1 MMNVDNLK
9 SILQEILNSDVANIK
24 LYATTKQN
32 ETKKISISS
41 DVSDN
46 LLELFKK
53 SIEDMFLDDSKEYR
67 LKSIDDN
74 NDEAAKTYYYFNGE
88 NTYERLNVLHNLS
101 SLDEEVFN
109 FENTNLDDIET
120 FYITI
125 SNGEKT
131 IALYKKNYAINVL
144 RRGKTIFFTK
154 HNENID
160 ELKKDI
166 LKIDH
171 SFQFMAIE
179 NNILIVNLSMLETQ
193 LGYDEVI
200 TKKAQETVEL
210 IASLDFLEDI
220 AKLEEMVQTKKI
232 AKKIN
237 LVKNSQVLEI
247 LQSDIDKVKTF
258 IDNIEDLKKS
268 LKFTE
273 DNKLKLNSKVGVER
287 FLKLLDDAYLRSELT
302 QTLYDSLNKE
312 KM

>member
-1 MMNVDNLK
+1 MNVDNFK

-53 SIEDMFLDDSKEYR
+53 SIEDMFLDQDKEYR

-237 LVKNSQVLEI
+237 LVKNSQVLDI
-247 LQSDIDKVKTF
+247 IQSDINKVKTF
-258 IDNIEDLKKS
+258 IDSIEDLKKS

-287 FLKLLDDAYLRSELT
+287 FLKLLDDAYLKSELT
-302 QTLYDSLNKE
+302 ETLYDSLNKE

>member
-1 MMNVDNLK
+1 MMNVDNFK
-9 SILQEILNSDVANIK
+9 STLQEILNSNFANIK

-53 SIEDMFLDDSKEYR
+53 SIEDMFLDQDKEYR

-166 LKIDH
+166 LKIDQ

-237 LVKNSQVLEI
+237 LVKNSQVLDI
-247 LQSDIDKVKTF
+247 IQSDINKVKTF

-287 FLKLLDDAYLRSELT
+287 FLKLLDDAYLKSELT
-302 QTLYDSLNKE
+302 ETLYDSLNKE

>member
-1 MMNVDNLK
+1 MNVDNLK

-237 LVKNSQVLEI
+237 LVKNSQVLDI
-247 LQSDIDKVKTF
+247 IQSDINKVKTF

-273 DNKLKLNSKVGVER
+273 DNKLKLNSKIGVER

>member
-1 MMNVDNLK
+1 MNVDNLK
-9 SILQEILNSDVANIK
+9 SILQEILNSNVANIK

-237 LVKNSQVLEI
+237 LVKNSQVLDI
-247 LQSDIDKVKTF
+247 IQSDINKVKTF

-273 DNKLKLNSKVGVER
+273 DNKLKLNSKIGVER

-302 QTLYDSLNKE
+302 ETLYDSLNKE
-312 KM
+312 KI

>member
-1 MMNVDNLK
+1 MNVDSFK
-9 SILQEILNSDVANIK
+9 ATLQEVLTSDVANIK

-32 ETKKISISS
+32 KTKKISISS
-41 DVSDN
+41 DVSDS

-53 SIEDMFLDDSKEYR
+53 SIEDIFLDNNKEYR
-67 LKSIDDN
+67 LKSIEDN

-88 NTYERLNVLHNLS
+88 YTYERLNILHNLS
-101 SLDEEVFN
+101 SIDDQIFN
-109 FENTNLDDIET
+109 FENTNLNDIET

-125 SNGEKT
+125 LNGENT
-131 IALYKKNYAINVL
+131 ITLYKKNYGINVL

-154 HNENID
+154 HKENID

-166 LKIDH
+166 LKIDQ

-193 LGYDEVI
+193 LGYDKVI
-200 TKKAQETVEL
+200 TKKAKEAVEL

-220 AKLEEMVQTKKI
+220 AKLEEMIETKRI

-237 LVKNSQVLEI
+237 LIKNSQVLNI
-247 LQSDIDKVKTF
+247 IQSDINKVKTF
-258 IDNIEDLKKS
+258 IESIEDLKKS

-273 DNKLKLNSKVGVER
+273 DNKLKLNSKIGIER
-287 FLKLLDDAYLRSELT
+287 FLKLLDDAYLKSELT
-302 QTLYDSLNKE
+302 ETLYDSLNEE
-312 KM
+312 KL

>member
-1 MMNVDNLK
+1 MNVDNFK
-9 SILQEILNSDVANIK
+9 STLQEILNSNVANIK

-237 LVKNSQVLEI
+237 LVKNSQVLNI
-247 LQSDIDKVKTF
+247 IQSDINKVKTF

-287 FLKLLDDAYLRSELT
+287 FLKLLDDAYLKSELT
-302 QTLYDSLNKE
+302 ETLYDSLNKE

>member
-1 MMNVDNLK
+1 MNVDNLK

-131 IALYKKNYAINVL
+131 IALYKKNYGINVL

-237 LVKNSQVLEI
+237 LVKNSQVLDI
-247 LQSDIDKVKTF
+247 IQSDINKVKTF

-273 DNKLKLNSKVGVER
+273 NNKLKLNSKIGVER
-287 FLKLLDDAYLRSELT
+287 FLKLLDDAYLKSELT
-302 QTLYDSLNKE
+302 ETLYDSLNKE

>member
-1 MMNVDNLK
+1 MNVDSFK
-9 SILQEILNSDVANIK
+9 ATLQEVLTSDVANIK

-32 ETKKISISS
+32 KTKKISISS
-41 DVSDN
+41 DVSDS

-53 SIEDMFLDDSKEYR
+53 SIEDIFL
-67 LKSIDDN
+67 DN

-88 NTYERLNVLHNLS
+88 YTYERLNILHNLS
-101 SLDEEVFN
+101 SIDDQIFN
-109 FENTNLDDIET
+109 FENTNLNDIET

-125 SNGEKT
+125 SNGENT
-131 IALYKKNYAINVL
+131 ITLYKKNYGINVL

-154 HNENID
+154 HKENID

-166 LKIDH
+166 LKIDQ

-200 TKKAQETVEL
+200 TKKAKEAVEL

-220 AKLEEMVQTKKI
+220 AKLEEMIETKRI

-237 LVKNSQVLEI
+237 LIKNSQVLNI
-247 LQSDIDKVKTF
+247 IQSDRNKVKTF
-258 IDNIEDLKKS
+258 VESIEDLKKS

-273 DNKLKLNSKVGVER
+273 DNKLKLNSKIGVER
-287 FLKLLDDAYLRSELT
+287 FLKLLDDAYLKSELT
-302 QTLYDSLNKE
+302 ETLYDSLNKE

>member
-1 MMNVDNLK
+1 MNVDNFK
-9 SILQEILNSDVANIK
+9 STLQEILNSNFANIK

-53 SIEDMFLDDSKEYR
+53 SIEDMYLDQDKEYR

-88 NTYERLNVLHNLS
+88 NNYEKLNVLHNLS

-237 LVKNSQVLEI
+237 LVKNSQVLDI
-247 LQSDIDKVKTF
+247 IQSDINKVKTF

-287 FLKLLDDAYLRSELT
+287 FLKLLDDAYLKSELT
-302 QTLYDSLNKE
+302 ETLYDSLNKE

>member
-1 MMNVDNLK
+1 MNVDNLK

-131 IALYKKNYAINVL
+131 IALYKKNYGINVL

-237 LVKNSQVLEI
+237 LVKNSQVLDI
-247 LQSDIDKVKTF
+247 IQSDINKVKTF

-287 FLKLLDDAYLRSELT
+287 FLKLLDDAYLKSELT
-302 QTLYDSLNKE
+302 ETLYDSLNKE

>member
-1 MMNVDNLK
+1 MNVDNLK

-220 AKLEEMVQTKKI
+220 AKLEEMVQAKKI

-237 LVKNSQVLEI
+237 LVKNSQVLDI
-247 LQSDIDKVKTF
+247 IQSDINKVKTF

-273 DNKLKLNSKVGVER
+273 DNKLKLNSKIGVER
-287 FLKLLDDAYLRSELT
+287 FLKLLDDAYLKSELT
-302 QTLYDSLNKE
+302 ETLYDSLNKE

>member
-1 MMNVDNLK
+1 MNVDNFK
-9 SILQEILNSDVANIK
+9 STLQEILNSNVANIK

-53 SIEDMFLDDSKEYR
+53 SIEDMFLDQDKEYR

-74 NDEAAKTYYYFNGE
+74 NNEAAKTYYYFNGE

-237 LVKNSQVLEI
+237 LVKNSQVLDI
-247 LQSDIDKVKTF
+247 IQSDINKVKTF
-258 IDNIEDLKKS
+258 IDSIEDLKKS

-287 FLKLLDDAYLRSELT
+287 FLKLLDDAYLKSELT
-302 QTLYDSLNKE
+302 ETLYDSLNKE

>member
-1 MMNVDNLK
+1 MNVDNFK
-9 SILQEILNSDVANIK
+9 STLQEILNSNVANIK

-237 LVKNSQVLEI
+237 LVKNSQVLDI
-247 LQSDIDKVKTF
+247 IQSDINKVKTF

-273 DNKLKLNSKVGVER
+273 DNKLKLNSKIGVER
-287 FLKLLDDAYLRSELT
+287 FLKLLDDAYLKSELT
-302 QTLYDSLNKE
+302 ETLYDSLNKE

>member
-1 MMNVDNLK
+1 MNVDNLK

-237 LVKNSQVLEI
+237 LVKNSQVLDI
-247 LQSDIDKVKTF
+247 IQSDINKVKTF

-287 FLKLLDDAYLRSELT
+287 FLKLLDDAYLKSELT
-302 QTLYDSLNKE
+302 ETLYDSLNKE

>member
-1 MMNVDNLK
+1 MNVDNLK

-53 SIEDMFLDDSKEYR
+53 SIEDMFLDQDKEYR

-287 FLKLLDDAYLRSELT
+287 FLKLLDDAYLKSELT
-302 QTLYDSLNKE
+302 ETLYDSLNKE

>member
-1 MMNVDNLK
+1 MNVDNFK
-9 SILQEILNSDVANIK
+9 STLQEILNSNVANIK

-131 IALYKKNYAINVL
+131 IALYKKNYGINVL

-237 LVKNSQVLEI
+237 LVKNSQVLDI
-247 LQSDIDKVKTF
+247 IQSDINKVKTF

-273 DNKLKLNSKVGVER
+273 DNKLKLNSKVGVEM

-302 QTLYDSLNKE
+302 ETLYDSLNKE

>member
-1 MMNVDNLK
+1 MNVDNLK

-53 SIEDMFLDDSKEYR
+53 SIEDMFLDQDKEYR

-131 IALYKKNYAINVL
+131 IALYKKNYGINVL

-237 LVKNSQVLEI
+237 LVKNSQVLDI
-247 LQSDIDKVKTF
+247 IQSDINKVKTF

-287 FLKLLDDAYLRSELT
+287 FLKLLDDAYLKSELT
-302 QTLYDSLNKE
+302 ETLYDSLNKE

>member
-1 MMNVDNLK
+1 MNVDNLK

-53 SIEDMFLDDSKEYR
+53 SIEDMFLDQDKEYR

-237 LVKNSQVLEI
+237 LVKNSQVLDI
-247 LQSDIDKVKTF
+247 IQSDINKVKTF
-258 IDNIEDLKKS
+258 IDSIEDLKKS

-287 FLKLLDDAYLRSELT
+287 FLKLLDDAYLKSELT

>member
-1 MMNVDNLK
+1 
-9 SILQEILNSDVANIK
+9 
-24 LYATTKQN
+24 
-32 ETKKISISS
+32 
-41 DVSDN
+41 
-46 LLELFKK
+46 
-53 SIEDMFLDDSKEYR
+53 MFLDQDKEYR
-67 LKSIDDN
+67 LKPIEDN

-237 LVKNSQVLEI
+237 LVKNSQVLDI
-247 LQSDIDKVKTF
+247 IQSDINKVKTF
-258 IDNIEDLKKS
+258 IDNIKDLKKS

-273 DNKLKLNSKVGVER
+273 DNKLKLNSKIGVER

>member
-1 MMNVDNLK
+1 MNVDNLK

-88 NTYERLNVLHNLS
+88 NTYERLNVLHNLN

-237 LVKNSQVLEI
+237 LVKNSQVLDI
-247 LQSDIDKVKTF
+247 IQSDINKVKTF
-258 IDNIEDLKKS
+258 IDSIEDLKKS

-287 FLKLLDDAYLRSELT
+287 FLKLLDDAYLKSELT
-302 QTLYDSLNKE
+302 ETLYDSLNKE

>member
-1 MMNVDNLK
+1 MNVDNLK

-237 LVKNSQVLEI
+237 LVKNSQVLDI
-247 LQSDIDKVKTF
+247 IQSDINKVKTF

-273 DNKLKLNSKVGVER
+273 DNKLKLNSKIGVER

-302 QTLYDSLNKE
+302 ETLYDSLNKE

>member
-1 MMNVDNLK
+1 MNVDNFK
-9 SILQEILNSDVANIK
+9 STLQEILNSNVANIK

-53 SIEDMFLDDSKEYR
+53 SIEDMFLDQDKEYR

-237 LVKNSQVLEI
+237 LVKNSQVLDI
-247 LQSDIDKVKTF
+247 IQSDINKVKTF
-258 IDNIEDLKKS
+258 IDSIEDLKKS

-302 QTLYDSLNKE
+302 ETLYDSLNKA

>member
-1 MMNVDNLK
+1 MNVDNLK

-53 SIEDMFLDDSKEYR
+53 SIEDMFLDQDKEYR

-131 IALYKKNYAINVL
+131 IALYKKNYGINVL

-237 LVKNSQVLEI
+237 LVKNSQVLDI
-247 LQSDIDKVKTF
+247 IQSDINKVKTF

-273 DNKLKLNSKVGVER
+273 DNKLKLNSKVGVEM

-302 QTLYDSLNKE
+302 ETLYDSLNKE

>member
-1 MMNVDNLK
+1 MNVDNLK
-9 SILQEILNSDVANIK
+9 SILQEILNSDVTNIK

-131 IALYKKNYAINVL
+131 IALYKKNYGINVL

-237 LVKNSQVLEI
+237 LVKNSQVLDI
-247 LQSDIDKVKTF
+247 IQSDINKVKTF

-287 FLKLLDDAYLRSELT
+287 FLKLLDDAYLKSELT
-302 QTLYDSLNKE
+302 ETLYDSLNKE

>member
-1 MMNVDNLK
+1 MNVDNFK
-9 SILQEILNSDVANIK
+9 STLQEILNSNVANIK

-237 LVKNSQVLEI
+237 LVKNSQVLDI
-247 LQSDIDKVKTF
+247 IQSDINKVKTF

-287 FLKLLDDAYLRSELT
+287 FLKLLDDAYLKSELT
-302 QTLYDSLNKE
+302 ETLYDSLNKE

>member
-1 MMNVDNLK
+1 MNVDNFK
-9 SILQEILNSDVANIK
+9 STLQEILNSNVANIK

-53 SIEDMFLDDSKEYR
+53 SIEDMFLDQDKEYR

-74 NDEAAKTYYYFNGE
+74 NDEAAKTYYCFNGE

-237 LVKNSQVLEI
+237 LVKNSQVLDI
-247 LQSDIDKVKTF
+247 IQSDINKVKTF

-273 DNKLKLNSKVGVER
+273 DNKLKLNSKIGVER
-287 FLKLLDDAYLRSELT
+287 FLKLLDDAYLKSELT

>member
-1 MMNVDNLK
+1 MNVDNLK

-53 SIEDMFLDDSKEYR
+53 SIEDMFLDQDKEYR

-237 LVKNSQVLEI
+237 LVKNSQVLDI
-247 LQSDIDKVKTF
+247 IQSDINKVKTF
-258 IDNIEDLKKS
+258 IDSIEDLKKS

-287 FLKLLDDAYLRSELT
+287 FLKLLDDAYLKSELT
-302 QTLYDSLNKE
+302 ETLYDSLNKE

>member
-1 MMNVDNLK
+1 MNVDNFK
-9 SILQEILNSDVANIK
+9 STLQEILNSDVANIK

-53 SIEDMFLDDSKEYR
+53 SIEDMFLDEDKEYR
-67 LKSIDDN
+67 LKPIEDN

-101 SLDEEVFN
+101 SLDDVVFN
-109 FENTNLDDIET
+109 FKDTNLDDIET

-131 IALYKKNYAINVL
+131 ITLYKKNYGINVL

-166 LKIDH
+166 LKIDQ

-193 LGYDEVI
+193 LGYDKVI

-237 LVKNSQVLEI
+237 LVKNSQVLNI
-247 LQSDIDKVKTF
+247 IQSDINKVKTF
-258 IDNIEDLKKS
+258 IDSIEDLKKS

-273 DNKLKLNSKVGVER
+273 DNKLKLNSR
-287 FLKLLDDAYLRSELT
+287 P
-302 QTLYDSLNKE
+302 
-312 KM
+312 

>member
-1 MMNVDNLK
+1 MNVDNFK
-9 SILQEILNSDVANIK
+9 STLQEILNSNFANIK

-166 LKIDH
+166 LKIDQ

-237 LVKNSQVLEI
+237 LVKNSQVLDI
-247 LQSDIDKVKTF
+247 IQSDINKVKTF

-302 QTLYDSLNKE
+302 ETLYDSLNKE

>member
-1 MMNVDNLK
+1 MNVDNLK

-74 NDEAAKTYYYFNGE
+74 NDEAAKIYYYFNGE

-237 LVKNSQVLEI
+237 LVKNSQVLDI
-247 LQSDIDKVKTF
+247 IQSDINKVKTF

-273 DNKLKLNSKVGVER
+273 DNKLKLNSKIGVER

-302 QTLYDSLNKE
+302 ETLYDSLNKE

>member
-1 MMNVDNLK
+1 MNVDNFK
-9 SILQEILNSDVANIK
+9 STLQEILNSNVANIK

-53 SIEDMFLDDSKEYR
+53 SIEDMFLDQDKEYR

-237 LVKNSQVLEI
+237 LVKNSQVLDI
-247 LQSDIDKVKTF
+247 IQSDINKVKTF
-258 IDNIEDLKKS
+258 IDSIEDLKKS

-287 FLKLLDDAYLRSELT
+287 FLKLLDDAYLKSELT
-302 QTLYDSLNKE
+302 ETLYDSLNKE

>member
-88 NTYERLNVLHNLS
+88 NTYERLNVLHNLN

-237 LVKNSQVLEI
+237 LVKNSQVLDI
-247 LQSDIDKVKTF
+247 IQSDINKVKTF
-258 IDNIEDLKKS
+258 IDSIEDLKKS

-287 FLKLLDDAYLRSELT
+287 FLKLLDDAYLKSELT
-302 QTLYDSLNKE
+302 ETLYDSLNKE

>member
-1 MMNVDNLK
+1 MNVDNLK

-88 NTYERLNVLHNLS
+88 NNYEKLNVLHNLS

-237 LVKNSQVLEI
+237 LVKNSQVLDI
-247 LQSDIDKVKTF
+247 IQSDINKVKTF

-273 DNKLKLNSKVGVER
+273 DNKLKLNSKIGVER
-287 FLKLLDDAYLRSELT
+287 FLKLLDDAYLKSELT
-302 QTLYDSLNKE
+302 ETLYDSLNKE

>member
-53 SIEDMFLDDSKEYR
+53 SIEDMFLDQDKEYR
-67 LKSIDDN
+67 LKPIEDN

-200 TKKAQETVEL
+200 TKKAQETIEL

-237 LVKNSQVLEI
+237 LVKNSQVLDI
-247 LQSDIDKVKTF
+247 IQSDINKVKTF
-258 IDNIEDLKKS
+258 IDNIKDLKKS